1 MNTEEAKQLLRS
13 AMSKPPSA
21 IPAIDT
27 SPLYLYGAGAFG
39 RQTFR
44 ALAKQGIAV
53 TAFLDKNAK
62 PGQYLY
68 DIPVYQPDVPEV
80 TAHGQAEAV
89 IILSI
94 VMTYET
100 RLPLIQKLQSL
111 GFRQIIDGQFL
122 RAHEVPYNSGTK
134 NANWADSAL
143 TDAIFSAVALFCDEA
158 SVDVYVRNVCAH
170 ILRDYSNCAE
180 SINCPQY
187 FPHDVPLNKGYARFV
202 DCGAYVGDTAMRL
215 TETVGNI
222 EAYIGFEPDADNFLR
237 LAHTVKELKEKLSP
251 AFLYP
256 CAVGGANGVVNFA
269 PAEGSGTISNEG
281 QAHVQ
286 VIRLDETLINFQPS
300 FIKMDIEGME
310 LSALQGAENI
320 IRDYDPD
327 LAVCVYHNI
336 SDYFEIPLLLS
347 RMNPRYRFYL
357 RTHSSCTME
366 TVLYATEWRH

>member
-1 MNTEEAKQLLRS
+1 MNIEEAKQLLHS
-13 AMSKPPSA
+13 AMSKPQSA
-21 IPAIDT
+21 IPVINV

-44 ALAKQGIAV
+44 VLAKQGIKVA
-53 TAFLDKNAK
+53 AFLDRNAK

-68 DIPVYQPDVPEV
+68 DIPVCQPDAPEV
-80 TAHGQAEAV
+80 TTYRQAEAV

-111 GFRQIIDGQFL
+111 GFKQIIDGQLL
-122 RAHEVPYNSGTK
+122 RAHEVPYNHNMHNISWT
-134 NANWADSAL
+134 DYAL
-143 TDAIFSAVALFCDEA
+143 TEVVYSAIPLFCDEA
-158 SVDVYVRNVCAH
+158 SVEIYARNVCAH

-180 SINCPQY
+180 SIDCLQY
-187 FPHDVPLNKGYARFV
+187 FPHDLPLNKGYARFV

-215 TETVGNI
+215 TETVGKI

-256 CAVGGANGVVNFA
+256 CAVGGANDVVNFA
-269 PAEGSGTISNEG
+269 PAEGSGAITNEG

-286 VIRLDETLINFQPS
+286 VVRLDETLINFQPS

-310 LSALQGAENI
+310 LSALQGAVNI
-320 IRDYDPD
+320 IRDYGPD

-347 RMNPRYRFYL
+347 RINPSYRFYL
-357 RTHSSCTME
+357 RAHSSCTME
-366 TVLYATEWRH
+366 TVLYATEGRN

>member
-13 AMSKPPSA
+13 AMSKPLSA

-44 ALAKQGIAV
+44 ALGRQGIAV
-53 TAFLDKNAK
+53 TAFLDRNAN

-68 DIPVYQPDVPEV
+68 DIPVYQPDAPEV
-80 TAHGQAEAV
+80 TAHGQTEAV

-111 GFRQIIDGQFL
+111 GFKQIIDGQYL

-134 NANWADSAL
+134 NVNWADSAIK
-143 TDAIFSAVALFCDEA
+143 DAIFSAVALFCDEA
-158 SVDVYVRNVCAH
+158 SVEVYARNVCAH

-187 FPHDVPLNKGYARFV
+187 FPYDVPLNKGYARFV
-202 DCGAYVGDTAMRL
+202 DCGAYVGDTATRL
-215 TETVGNI
+215 TETVGKI
-222 EAYIGFEPDADNFLR
+222 DAYVGFEPDADNFLR
-237 LAHTVKELKEKLSP
+237 LAHTAKELKEKLSP

-256 CAVGGANGVVNFA
+256 CAVGGANSVVNFA
-269 PAEGSGTISNEG
+269 PAEGSGAISNEG

-286 VIRLDETLINFQPS
+286 VVRLDETLINFRPS

-347 RMNPRYRFYL
+347 RMNPHYRFYL

-366 TVLYATEWRH
+366 TVLYATEGRH

>member
-21 IPAIDT
+21 IPVIRT

-44 ALAKQGIAV
+44 ALAKQGIVV
-53 TAFLDKNAK
+53 TAFLDRNAK
-62 PGQYLY
+62 PDQYLY
-68 DIPVYQPDVPEV
+68 DVPVYRPDAPEV

-111 GFRQIIDGQFL
+111 GFKQIIDGQLL
-122 RAHEVPYNSGTK
+122 RAHEVPYNHNMHDVSWT
-134 NANWADSAL
+134 DSVL
-143 TDAIFSAVALFCDEA
+143 TDAVYSAITLFCDEA
-158 SVDVYVRNVCAH
+158 SVEVYARNVCAH

-180 SINCPQY
+180 SINCSQY
-187 FPHDVPLNKGYARFV
+187 FPHDVPLNKGYVRFV

-215 TETVGNI
+215 TETVGKI
-222 EAYIGFEPDADNFLR
+222 EAYVGFEPDANNFQR
-237 LAHTVKELKEKLSP
+237 LARTVKELKEKLSP

-256 CAVGGANGVVNFA
+256 CAVGGANDVVNFA
-269 PAEGSGTISNEG
+269 PAEGSGTITNEG

-286 VIRLDETLINFQPS
+286 VVRLDETLVNFQPS

-320 IRDYDPD
+320 IRDYAPD

-347 RMNPRYRFYL
+347 RMNPHYRFYL
-357 RTHSSCTME
+357 RAHSSCTME
-366 TVLYATEWRH
+366 TVLYATEGRH